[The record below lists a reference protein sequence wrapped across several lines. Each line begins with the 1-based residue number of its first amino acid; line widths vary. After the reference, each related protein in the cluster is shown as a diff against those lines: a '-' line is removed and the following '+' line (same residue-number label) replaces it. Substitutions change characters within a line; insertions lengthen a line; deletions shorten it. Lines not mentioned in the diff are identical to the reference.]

1 MMFALLS
8 TLDGLLPSIHFIRV
22 HFYVGMKKI
31 DFSRYFYKNFK
42 MLIIT
47 VYLET
52 HGMKKFNRCY
62 LPTTDTLLVKL
73 IHMIPKH
80 NYLFSNS

>member
-1 MMFALLS
+1 MMFASHS

-22 HFYVGMKKI
+22 HFYVRMKKI

-52 HGMKKFNRCY
+52 HGMKNLIDATCQQQILF
-62 LPTTDTLLVKL
+62 LL
-73 IHMIPKH
+73 
-80 NYLFSNS
+80 S